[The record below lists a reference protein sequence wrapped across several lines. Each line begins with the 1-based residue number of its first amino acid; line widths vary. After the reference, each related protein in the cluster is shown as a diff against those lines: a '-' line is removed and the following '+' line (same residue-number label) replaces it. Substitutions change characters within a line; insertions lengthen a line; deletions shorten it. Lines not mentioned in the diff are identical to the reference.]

1 MPQEMKEIRGTVL
14 SASATG
20 LAAKGRCAEGKG
32 RGGEA
37 PAVQGGNVR
46 DGHAPHGGDGRAEG
60 SARMEGPG
68 GFLRRSRQMIARIVA
83 LHGGRIQRGSS
94 DGR

>member
-20 LAAKGRCAEGKG
+20 LAAKGGCAERKG

-37 PAVQGGNVR
+37 PASGEETPTKGY
-46 DGHAPHGGDGRAEG
+46 GHAGEP
-60 SARMEGPG
+60 ARREGPG
-68 GFLRRSRQMIARIVA
+68 GVLRRSRQMIARIIMM
-83 LHGGRIQRGSS
+83 HGGRIQRGST